1 MSAYIDIFEQDYRES
16 RSEVKR
22 SIVYTSISLLLL
34 FILLMITHFNIL
46 PAIPE
51 DVPPLK
57 SDEVIELFEME
68 HVELITETS
77 GSRGGGT
84 PSDAPIDQP
93 QEQTER
99 IATSHS
105 SDFTSTSGN
114 SNNHN
119 TNNSSNPTSTT
130 ARGTNYFGGG
140 SGGGNGSGNG
150 PFGGVGN
157 GDENGGVGPGRGG
170 GSGKARTRQNNVVLP
185 QYNIDI
191 DCRVG
196 LRLTINDDGT
206 VVSARSIKSVT
217 TCTDQSII
225 NDVIRLVK
233 QQVRYNKD
241 SGAPLAEVD
250 YTIGIRAR

>member
-1 MSAYIDIFEQDYRES
+1 
-16 RSEVKR
+16 
-22 SIVYTSISLLLL
+22 
-34 FILLMITHFNIL
+34 
-46 PAIPE
+46 
-51 DVPPLK
+51 
-57 SDEVIELFEME
+57 
-68 HVELITETS
+68 
-77 GSRGGGT
+77 
-84 PSDAPIDQP
+84 
-93 QEQTER
+93 
-99 IATSHS
+99 
-105 SDFTSTSGN
+105 
-114 SNNHN
+114 
-119 TNNSSNPTSTT
+119 
-130 ARGTNYFGGG
+130 
-140 SGGGNGSGNG
+140 
-150 PFGGVGN
+150 
-157 GDENGGVGPGRGG
+157 
-170 GSGKARTRQNNVVLP
+170 VLP